1 VLSALDKEH
10 APAREARLHVIAGRW
25 FRVAGDLEAAATHVD
40 EAVLLLSPLD
50 DPLLAAWIM
59 GSRAVLREL
68 TGDLAGAEGDYSD
81 ALERLRGLPP
91 NEDRVRLLNDLA
103 MLHLAAGRPEEALT
117 AVEQSIRVLGQLRD
131 RPVFEPEV
139 RHTHGAALPDK
150 ALTAVEQ
157 SIRVFG
163 QLRDR
168 PVFLPELCHTHG
180 AALLML
186 RRTHEARERFLEG
199 LEQAAECA
207 SNGMAVAVL
216 QGLACCAAESGDPE
230 TCLELLAAARNR
242 AQVAGLRRFV
252 APATP
257 AVAAEQTSREALGDQ
272 AATRAWERGFGMDL
286 ETALERARGGQ
297 RNDPSSPVTP
307 RQMAVVRLVALGLGN
322 KQIAH
327 RLSISERTVEAHLE
341 QVRNR
346 LGFHN
351 RAQLAAWAASLGAD
365 RVESDGHRPSPDKGP
380 IHRTTGSER

>member
-10 APAREARLHVIAGRW
+10 APSREARLHVIAGRW
-25 FRVAGDLEAAATHVD
+25 FRLAGDMEAAVAQVD
-40 EAVLLLSPLD
+40 EAVRLLSRLD

-68 TGDLAGAEGDYSD
+68 TGDLAGAERDYSD

-91 NEDRVRLLNDLA
+91 NEDLVRLLNDLA

-117 AVEQSIRVLGQLRD
+117 AVEQSIQVL
-131 RPVFEPEV
+131 
-139 RHTHGAALPDK
+139 
-150 ALTAVEQ
+150 
-157 SIRVFG
+157 G

-186 RRTHEARERFLEG
+186 RRTQEARERFLEG

-257 AVAAEQTSREALGDQ
+257 AVAAEQTSRDALGDQ
-272 AATRAWERGFGMDL
+272 AANRAWERGFGIDL

-365 RVESDGHRPSPDKGP
+365 RVESDGRRRLSREAAHPSDHR
-380 IHRTTGSER
+380 